1 MKKGNDN
8 IIKLHDKLYSRI
20 LESFLFSKVTYC
32 PHLIVGRLN
41 QEIEL
46 DKALD
51 ELRNLN
57 ESFEIIIDKIYIE
70 NIDSMEHSTIEFSF
84 DLEQVFNIRKVI
96 IDTFFQGQGIGSA
109 LIKDCLEYAKEH
121 NVRKIFLWVLEK
133 NYNAR
138 KVYEKFGFKADDVT
152 KFEDGTTELLL
163 RYKLEM

>member
-1 MKKGNDN
+1 M
-8 IIKLHDKLYSRI
+8 
-20 LESFLFSKVTYC
+20 
-32 PHLIVGRLN
+32 
-41 QEIEL
+41 
-46 DKALD
+46 
-51 ELRNLN
+51 
-57 ESFEIIIDKIYIE
+57 
-70 NIDSMEHSTIEFSF
+70 
-84 DLEQVFNIRKVI
+84 RKVI